1 MKHAKRQSGFAMIT
15 AIALM
20 SLSAMTLTLLGS
32 TIFNQSRR
40 TQMVC
45 EDAQLRQFLIAGA
58 TFALSHIQQN
68 STGEFSIPLP
78 EISADH
84 SAQLTVQIN
93 PISPSRITADIE
105 ASIPHHRL
113 DQHLIFTRENGVW
126 QISQARLGR

>member
-1 MKHAKRQSGFAMIT
+1 MIA

-40 TQMVC
+40 TQILG

-58 TFALSHIQQN
+58 AFAQSHIQQN

-78 EISADH
+78 KISLPA
-84 SAQLTVQIN
+84 AQLTVSFDS
-93 PISPSRITADIE
+93 ISSSRVTAHIE
-105 ASIPHHRL
+105 ASFPHHRL
-113 DQHLIFTRENGVW
+113 SQQLIFILENGQW
-126 QISQARLGR
+126 RITQARLGL